1 MSTNFRE
8 VLKKIGITQ
17 QELADYLG
25 ISRQYL
31 NSYLDETLEDPRIP
45 PKYLDS
51 ILFLFECKTREEIYS
66 EDFFRNA
73 KTIKRRMGIVKST
86 KESIDNLFNIK
97 HNKKIELFKIIDY
110 FQHLVNLDDDLL
122 ESFAIFMENLTKED
136 AYLSLLSYIGKRY
149 LLIDFDDERFN
160 NDLNKS
166 REALLYCVF
175 EEPNLNFSQYMEKY
189 EKFLNSVKKHD
200 AIDLD
205 ALKKSLAELGY
216 TNISQK
222 EVVDLLK
229 KYNEIKNKENN
240 EEWYNEKNSYYNWF

>member
-31 NSYLDETLEDPRIP
+31 SGYLDDTLEEPKIP
-45 PKYLDS
+45 PKYLDN
-51 ILFLFECKTREEIYS
+51 ILFLFECKSREELYK
-66 EDFFRNA
+66 EDFMRSA
-73 KTIKRRMGIVKST
+73 KNIKKRMNIVKST
-86 KESIDNLFNIK
+86 KESIDNLFNFK
-97 HNKKIELFKIIDY
+97 HNKKIELFKIVDY

-122 ESFAIFMENLTKED
+122 ESFAIFMENLIKED
-136 AYLSLLSYIGKRY
+136 AYLSILSYIGKKY
-149 LLIDFDDERFN
+149 LLIDFADERFN
-160 NDLNKS
+160 SDINKS
-166 REALLYCVF
+166 REALLYLAF
-175 EEPNLNFSQYMEKY
+175 EEPNLDFTQFKEKY
-189 EKFLNSVKKHD
+189 EKFYHSVKKHD

-205 ALKKSLAELGY
+205 ALKKSLAELGF

-229 KYNEIKNKENN
+229 KYNEIKNKEINK
-240 EEWYNEKNSYYNWF
+240 E

>member
-175 EEPNLNFSQYMEKY
+175 EEPNLNFSQYKEKY

-240 EEWYNEKNSYYNWF
+240 EE